1 MNNKKIISSFKALNK
16 VINESNKIVLTTH
29 LIPDGDAIGSEF
41 AMYGYLRQKGKKVS
55 IINHSYTPDNY
66 QWQDKKKIIKVFRE
80 NTDKYSKIINDAD
93 LIIIIDTNEYSR
105 TKSMET
111 VLINSPAKKAVID
124 HHLGTKLKLFD
135 VVVNDTSY
143 PATSELLYDYFV
155 FDNKKYINK
164 FVATNL
170 YVGILTDTGSF
181 RYPRTTQ
188 KTFLI
193 CADLIASGADPVYI
207 YDKVY
212 GQLNT
217 GKIKLLG
224 RFIDSLT
231 YHLNGKLII
240 GVVTIQDFKDY
251 HSDVQDVDGFSSF
264 IMTVKN
270 IRAGIVIVE
279 RPDSIKLSFRS
290 KGNINMR
297 NFAAEFG
304 GGGHKNASG
313 ASLHHQDPFE
323 LKEQII
329 NKFES
334 FIKNNRINI

>member
-1 MNNKKIISSFKALNK
+1 LNSKKIIASFKSLKKIIS
-16 VINESNKIVLTTH
+16 ESKKIILTTH

-41 AMYGYLRQKGKKVS
+41 AMYEYLRQIGKKVN

-66 QWQDKKKIIKVFRE
+66 QWQDKKRIIKVFRE
-80 NTDKYSKIINDAD
+80 NPVKYTKLINSAD
-93 LIIIIDTNEYSR
+93 LIIILDTNEYSR
-105 TKSMET
+105 TKTMET
-111 VLINSPAKKAVID
+111 VLKNSPAKKAVID
-124 HHLGTKLKLFD
+124 HHLGTQFDLFD
-135 VVVNDTSY
+135 VVVNDTAY
-143 PATSELLYDYFV
+143 PATSELLYDYFS
-155 FDNKKYINK
+155 FENKKYINK
-164 FVATNL
+164 FIATNL

-193 CADLIASGADPVYI
+193 CADLISRGADPVYI
-207 YDKVY
+207 YDMVY

-231 YHLNGKLII
+231 YHLNDKLII
-240 GVVTIQDFKDY
+240 GVVTNQDFKDY

-264 IMTVKN
+264 VMSVKN
-270 IRAGIVIVE
+270 IKAGIVIVE
-279 RPDSIKLSFRS
+279 RKDGIKLSFRS

-313 ASLHHQDPFE
+313 ASLPPQNPFE

-329 NKFES
+329 IKFK
-334 FIKNNRINI
+334 FFLKNTKTNF

>member
-1 MNNKKIISSFKALNK
+1 MNNKKITSSFKALKK
-16 VINESNKIVLTTH
+16 VISESNKILLTTH

-41 AMYGYLRQKGKKVS
+41 AMYEYLRQIGKKVN

-66 QWQDKKKIIKVFRE
+66 QWQDKRKTIKVFRE
-80 NTDKYSKIINDAD
+80 NIEKYSKIINQAD

-105 TKSMET
+105 TKSMEDF
-111 VLINSPAKKAVID
+111 IKNSPAKKAVID
-124 HHLGTKLKLFD
+124 HHLGTKIKLFD

-164 FVATNL
+164 IVATNL

-193 CADLIASGADPVYI
+193 CADLISRGADPVNI
-207 YDKVY
+207 YDLVY

-240 GVVTIQDFKDY
+240 GVVTLQDFKDY

-264 IMTVKN
+264 VMSVKN

-279 RPDSIKLSFRS
+279 RKDGIKLSFRS

-297 NFAAEFG
+297 NFAGEFG

-313 ASLHHQDPFE
+313 ASLPSQDPFE

-329 NKFES
+329 IKFNS
-334 FIKNNRINI
+334 FLKNNKINI